1 MANIFN
7 VFKVFRPATTILADD
22 WTQMQLAL
30 VASFTKIGDARVD
43 GLKGVDTPFAC
54 SDPVEPT
61 DAITVQYMNANVSE
75 AAQAALD
82 VLEARIADIENAS

>member
-30 VASFTKIGDARVD
+30 VASFTKLGDARSD
-43 GLKGVDTPFAC
+43 ALKGVNTPFAC
-54 SDPVEPT
+54 SDPVNPT
-61 DAITVQYMNANVSE
+61 DAVTVQYMNSNVSA
-75 AAQAALD
+75 AAQTALD
-82 VLEARIADIENAS
+82 ALEVRIVVLENAP